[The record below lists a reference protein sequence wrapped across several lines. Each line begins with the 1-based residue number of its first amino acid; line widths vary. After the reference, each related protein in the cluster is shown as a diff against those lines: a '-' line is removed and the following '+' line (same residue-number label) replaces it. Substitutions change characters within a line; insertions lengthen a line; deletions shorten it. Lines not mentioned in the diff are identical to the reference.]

1 MVGLWLPSRLVVL
14 FVWLVVGFGL
24 LFASC
29 CCGMPFVF
37 LVCGCLVG
45 LLCMCR
51 LVVWFCVSVG
61 AICVL

>member
-1 MVGLWLPSRLVVL
+1 M
-14 FVWLVVGFGL
+14 
-24 LFASC
+24 
-29 CCGMPFVF
+29 F

-61 AICVL
+61 VICVLWCCYFVGGLSCFKAIRFVNSVGMCDSCVCYVF